1 MRKNNA
7 TLNPALSRVIS
18 ELGHTDE
25 LVVTDA
31 GLPIPE
37 GVERIDLALTANV
50 PEFLQCLD
58 VVLAEVVVEGAI
70 AASEITTHSPDMYA
84 ALRDRLAEHSIPLE
98 LVPHTEFKART
109 AQSKAAVRSGEFT
122 SFANVILIAGVVY

>member
-1 MRKNNA
+1 MRKNSG

-25 LVVTDA
+25 MVVTDA
-31 GLPIPE
+31 GLPIPA

-58 VVLAEVVVEGAI
+58 VVLAEAEFEGAI
-70 AASEITTHSPDMYA
+70 AASEITSHSPEMYQ
-84 ALRDRLAEHSIPLE
+84 ALRKRLDRHNIPLE
-98 LVPHTEFKART
+98 LVPHTDFKSRT
-109 AQSKAAVRSGEFT
+109 QNSKAAVRSGEFT
-122 SFANVILIAGVVY
+122 PYANVILVAGVVY

>member
-1 MRKNNA
+1 MRKNSG
-7 TLNPALSRVIS
+7 TLNPVLSRVIS

-25 LVVTDA
+25 IVVTDA
-31 GLPIPE
+31 GLPIPH

-58 VVLAEVVVEGAI
+58 VVLAEAEFEGAI
-70 AASEITTHSPDMYA
+70 AASEITTHSPALYT
-84 ALRDRLAEHSIPLE
+84 ALRERLEEHMIPLE

-109 AQSKAAVRSGEFT
+109 SQSKAAVRSGEFT
-122 SFANVILIAGVVY
+122 S

>member
-1 MRKNNA
+1 MRKNSG

-25 LVVTDA
+25 IVVTDA
-31 GLPIPE
+31 GLPIPN
-37 GVERIDLALTANV
+37 GVERIDLALTTNV

-58 VVLAEVVVEGAI
+58 VVLAEAKFEGAI
-70 AASEITTHSPDMYA
+70 AASEITTHSPELYT
-84 ALRDRLAEHSIPLE
+84 ALSERLNQHMIDLE

-109 AQSKAAVRSGEFT
+109 SQSKAAVRSGEFT
-122 SFANVILIAGVVY
+122 SYANVILIAGVVY